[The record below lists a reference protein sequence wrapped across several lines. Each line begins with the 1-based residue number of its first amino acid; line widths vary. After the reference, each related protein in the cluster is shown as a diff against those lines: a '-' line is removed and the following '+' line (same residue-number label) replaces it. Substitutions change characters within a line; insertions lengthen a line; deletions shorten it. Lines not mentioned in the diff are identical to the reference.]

1 MMNIHHL
8 ELFYYVTRH
17 GGISRAV
24 RHMPY
29 GIQQPAI
36 SSQLLQLEQNLG
48 VKLFERQPF
57 RLTAA
62 GGQLFEFVEPLFGSL
77 DKVEARLSKGSAPHL
92 RIGASQFVSRAHLPP
107 VIEQVQ
113 KRHPGYR
120 FYIRTGVQAQLEE
133 WLRDR
138 QIDLVFVTLL
148 QTSLIAGLR
157 KLPLLRMPLVL
168 LVHRKSKIKSAA
180 ELWARD
186 AIEEPLISLP
196 LPGSGFQKGL
206 KKLRVD
212 WQPAIEAASLELV
225 TWYVANGYG
234 IGVQVD
240 VPDVVRHPDVRV
252 LPLEGFDPVEIV
264 ALWQGRPTPLV
275 RTVIGEA
282 QDYIRRVWPQ
292 LACNDRLK

>member
-1 MMNIHHL
+1 MNVHHL
-8 ELFYYVTRH
+8 ELFYYVVRH

-29 GIQQPAI
+29 GIQQPAF

-57 RLTAA
+57 RLTGA
-62 GGQLFEFVEPLFGSL
+62 GEQLFGFVEPFFGNL
-77 DKVEARLSKGSAPHL
+77 DKIEARLSKGTAPHL

-107 VIEQVQ
+107 VIEQVR
-113 KRHPGYR
+113 KKYPSYR
-120 FYIRTGVQAQLEE
+120 FYIRTGVQNQLEE

-148 QTSLIAGLR
+148 QTGLAAGLR

-168 LVHRKSKIKSAA
+168 LVHKKSKIKSAA

-186 AIEEPLISLP
+186 TIDEPLISLP
-196 LPGSGFQKGL
+196 LSGSVFQKGL
-206 KKLRVD
+206 KRLRVD
-212 WQPAIEAASLELV
+212 WQPAIEAGSLELV

-252 LPLEGFDPVEIV
+252 LPLEGFEPVEIV
-264 ALWQGRPTPLV
+264 ALWQGKPTPLI
-275 RTVIGEA
+275 RTVIEEA
-282 QDYIRRVWPQ
+282 QQYIRKVWPQ
-292 LACNDRLK
+292 LACNDKLK